1 MILLYLYNK
10 EGYMSLLSGLSLLS
24 KFLPVIQSVSKPI
37 MKYIRPKDQ
46 YNKNRVIFVIIMFL
60 ILLGSVSILGEVN
73 TTIALDSLDKL
84 CDTVNCD

>member
-1 MILLYLYNK
+1 
-10 EGYMSLLSGLSLLS
+10 MSLLSGLSLLS

-60 ILLGSVSILGEVN
+60 ILLGSVAILGEVN

>member
-1 MILLYLYNK
+1 
-10 EGYMSLLSGLSLLS
+10 MSLLSGLSLLS